1 LPRAGP
7 EDVRNDAAVI
17 ASYRGFEDRAIQ
29 RSRATHH
36 RTGGDMTES
45 VHDIAER
52 LRAVADDRTLFQQTL
67 ASLFADAVEL
77 HHEPA
82 RPTDGPIP
90 GRLIAEVSR
99 LETEAAGRALSTS
112 LESRTEIVV
121 DGHAVRV
128 IGSVAGTL
136 ADGTAIDVHTN
147 VDFTIADGKIVGLR
161 SDMDEAST
169 TNWGRVL
176 AAGGFAIP
184 EELIAAL
191 APAPT
196 D

>member
-1 LPRAGP
+1 
-7 EDVRNDAAVI
+7 
-17 ASYRGFEDRAIQ
+17 
-29 RSRATHH
+29 
-36 RTGGDMTES
+36 M
-45 VHDIAER
+45 
-52 LRAVADDRTLFQQTL
+52 
-67 ASLFADAVEL
+67 
-77 HHEPA
+77 
-82 RPTDGPIP
+82 
-90 GRLIAEVSR
+90 
-99 LETEAAGRALSTS
+99 
-112 LESRTEIVV
+112 V

-128 IGSVAGTL
+128 IGRVTGTL

-169 TNWGRVL
+169 TNWGHVL

-196 D
+196 DWLALGRRDQ